1 MGGACAQRC
10 AQRRLALPG
19 GPGLVTTRRSIRT
32 EIQTPP
38 AWRAGVVLFWRG
50 VWNTFDILF
59 GSSLYSQLASMV
71 LGLAVMMGVR
81 LTNVPLATSLPGG

>member
-1 MGGACAQRC
+1 
-10 AQRRLALPG
+10 
-19 GPGLVTTRRSIRT
+19 
-32 EIQTPP
+32 
-38 AWRAGVVLFWRG
+38 VLFWRG